1 MDNML
6 IDDADLISKA
16 TSLKTMNIK
25 KCVSF
30 VKAYTLQPM
39 YPSGKMKGLQ
49 MFKGFDIAS
58 FIFTPIT
65 SNPFLFN
72 VLFMVF

>member
-25 KCVSF
+25 KCEGVHFSQC
-30 VKAYTLQPM
+30 TQM
-39 YPSGKMKGLQ
+39 GKMKGLQ

-58 FIFTPIT
+58 FILP
-65 SNPFLFN
+65 PK
-72 VLFMVF
+72 

>member
-58 FIFTPIT
+58 FILPPPQAIIQI
-65 SNPFLFN
+65 
-72 VLFMVF
+72 